1 MIGLDTNVLVR
12 YIMQDDAK
20 QSLLATRLV
29 ESLSAAAP
37 GFMPLVSVVELAW
50 VLSSAYELNRAQ
62 LIEAFEG
69 LLRTKEIVV
78 DRAETVWKALRVF
91 QSGNADFA
99 DCLIER
105 SAASAGC
112 DRTMTFD
119 RSAVNGCGMTLVSG
133 AVTG

>member
-20 QSLLATRLV
+20 QSPIATRLV
-29 ESLSAAAP
+29 ESLSASTP
-37 GFMPLVSVVELAW
+37 GFVPLVSIVELAW
-50 VLSSAYELNRAQ
+50 VLSSAYELDRTQ

-78 DRAETVWKALRVF
+78 DRAELVWSALRVF
-91 QSGNADFA
+91 RGDNTDFA

-105 SAASAGC
+105 TAASAGC
-112 DRTMTFD
+112 ERTMTFD
-119 RSAVNGCGMTLVSG
+119 RDAAKRCGMTLVS
-133 AVTG
+133 